1 MSRLELRGSTVLITG
16 GGAGI
21 GLALAQ
27 ECASRGARCALLDI
41 NADAAAAAAARL
53 GGGALA
59 RAVDVTDL
67 EALEQACGEIA
78 EETGGIDVLVAN
90 AGIGPVSTTVDAGD
104 REHQR
109 RVLDVNL
116 HGVWHTLWAGVPHV
130 VARQGHVVVISS
142 VAAFIPAPAWA
153 AYGASKAAVEALA
166 RAQRIE
172 LAPTGTTVGVAH
184 FGLIDTALVEA
195 FSDDPLT
202 ARLEA
207 LIPAPVRG
215 RAAPSGAAKAVASG
229 IERRAARTIYPRAY
243 LPLYALRG
251 IAGPL
256 ADAAITHLPSVQR
269 LLAEVRER
277 DHQQAAA
284 RSKVAT

>member
-1 MSRLELRGSTVLITG
+1 MGNTPRKWHAGLHEDLHHANHSFGRCARQSTGRSRRRRSSPQPRRVPLMSRLELRGSTVLITG

-116 HGVWHTLWAGVPHV
+116 HGVWHTLWAGVPRRRASGPRRGHLV
-130 VARQGHVVVISS
+130 GGRIHPGPGLGCLRCEQSGRGGVGPRPAPSSLPRPARQSALHIS
-142 VAAFIPAPAWA
+142 
-153 AYGASKAAVEALA
+153 ASSTP
-166 RAQRIE
+166 RWSRRS
-172 LAPTGTTVGVAH
+172 PTT
-184 FGLIDTALVEA
+184 
-195 FSDDPLT
+195 
-202 ARLEA
+202 R
-207 LIPAPVRG
+207 
-215 RAAPSGAAKAVASG
+215 
-229 IERRAARTIYPRAY
+229 
-243 LPLYALRG
+243 
-251 IAGPL
+251 
-256 ADAAITHLPSVQR
+256 
-269 LLAEVRER
+269 
-277 DHQQAAA
+277 
-284 RSKVAT
+284 